1 MKVVHK
7 KLYYRQKGVIE
18 SVHDKFTA
26 LVRMND
32 SGDKVKFDQAHL
44 ETVIPA
50 IGMYIMC
57 LWVTC
62 STYGLHN
69 DRYICMYHVMSRCHY
84 TIARIQLTTLIMT
97 ARDYNYIT
105 KHSCIVC
112 VCVHSAM
119 YKCQYKLYR

>member
-18 SVHDKFTA
+18 SVHDRFTA

-50 IGMYIMC
+50 IGMYIC
-57 LWVTC
+57 VCGLHCTC

-69 DRYICMYHVMSRCHY
+69 DRYICMYH
-84 TIARIQLTTLIMT
+84 T
-97 ARDYNYIT
+97 A
-105 KHSCIVC
+105 
-112 VCVHSAM
+112 
-119 YKCQYKLYR
+119 